1 MKGKTVNAVTEVNY
15 PSNGWMT
22 TTPQEVGVSSAQ
34 LDKMNQYIADHSEL
48 GIDSISIVKNGFLC
62 YEKYYEY
69 YNHSNLHNTFSVAK
83 SVISA
88 LIGIANSTGLIDNL
102 DEPVVEIFANRT
114 IQNLDTRKE
123 AMTIRHL
130 LQMRSGLGM
139 NDLDVDYW
147 SELIPYNNFAYRT
160 NTSNAYP
167 GTWLNFFN
175 PENDFVRLIN
185 SSDWIQFALDKPM
198 AADPGTEFVYSDS
211 VTHLLS
217 AIIREKT
224 GMIPETFAKQYLFD
238 PLNITEYLWWK
249 DPSGLN
255 FGGGALWLTPN
266 DMLKFGYLYLNNG
279 VWNSTQ
285 IIPESWIQESNQNHN
300 PDLGVAGYSYGYQW
314 WLDISKE
321 YDFALGLG
329 GQMILVKPDLD
340 AVVAITSWES
350 VEGAVLTSVVNGF
363 ILKALNGEDPFIPPT
378 TTTTTTT
385 TTAASINTLSIILG
399 MLVFS
404 SYSLRKKRKT

>member
-1 MKGKTVNAVTEVNY
+1 
-15 PSNGWMT
+15 
-22 TTPQEVGVSSAQ
+22 
-34 LDKMNQYIADHSEL
+34 
-48 GIDSISIVKNGFLC
+48 
-62 YEKYYEY
+62 
-69 YNHSNLHNTFSVAK
+69 
-83 SVISA
+83 
-88 LIGIANSTGLIDNL
+88 
-102 DEPVVEIFANRT
+102 
-114 IQNLDTRKE
+114 
-123 AMTIRHL
+123 
-130 LQMRSGLGM
+130 
-139 NDLDVDYW
+139 
-147 SELIPYNNFAYRT
+147 
-160 NTSNAYP
+160 
-167 GTWLNFFN
+167 
-175 PENDFVRLIN
+175 
-185 SSDWIQFALDKPM
+185 
-198 AADPGTEFVYSDS
+198 
-211 VTHLLS
+211 
-217 AIIREKT
+217 
-224 GMIPETFAKQYLFD
+224 
-238 PLNITEYLWWK
+238 
-249 DPSGLN
+249 
-255 FGGGALWLTPN
+255 
-266 DMLKFGYLYLNNG
+266 MLKFGYLYLNNG